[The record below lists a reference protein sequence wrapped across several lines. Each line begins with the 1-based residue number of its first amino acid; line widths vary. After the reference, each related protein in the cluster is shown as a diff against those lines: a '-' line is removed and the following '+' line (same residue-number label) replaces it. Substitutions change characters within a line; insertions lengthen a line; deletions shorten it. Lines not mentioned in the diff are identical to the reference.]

1 MKLLLVED
9 SLTVR
14 TYIEGILRDA
24 ADITLLPP
32 ARDGVTGVEYA
43 QKLQPDVILMDLEL
57 PRMTGL
63 EAIKEIMATAPRPII
78 VLSGA
83 LESEG
88 TDRTFES
95 FQAGAVEVLAKPRGL
110 TTEERER
117 FSERLLNTVRLMS
130 EARVLRRRP
139 TGTKSS
145 YHAVSVTPSEPPQP
159 TTYVRFEAVLIGA
172 STGGPQVL
180 RSMFDGLA
188 APYPLPIVICQHIV
202 PGFEEGMAHWL
213 GESGHDVRV
222 VNSAEQALPGR
233 VYVARADKHL
243 AMNGLEMTIRPPM
256 GRQAMPSADIL
267 FDSSAVTLGNRCV
280 AILLTGMGEDGRQG
294 LLALKQCG
302 ALTVTQS
309 ASTCIIDGM
318 PGAAR
323 NAGASVL
330 DLAPPRIVELL
341 KQIARAKKAG

>member
-1 MKLLLVED
+1 MKILLVED

-14 TYIEGILRDA
+14 AYIEGILRNAPDMVM
-24 ADITLLPP
+24 LPA
-32 ARDGVTGVEYA
+32 ARDGVTGVELA
-43 QKLQPDVILMDLEL
+43 QKLRPDVILMDLEL
-57 PRMTGL
+57 PRMTGID
-63 EAIKEIMATAPRPII
+63 AIREIMATAPRPIV

-110 TTEERER
+110 SSEEQER
-117 FSERLLNTVRLMS
+117 FSERLLRTVRLMS
-130 EARVLRRRP
+130 EARVLRRRS

-145 YHAVSVTPSEPPQP
+145 YQIASAPPLDPQP
-159 TTYVRFEAVLIGA
+159 TTHDRFEVVLIGA

-180 RSMFDGLA
+180 RTILDELP
-188 APYPLPIVICQHIV
+188 APYPLPIVVCQHIV

-213 GESGHDVRV
+213 SESGHRVRLV
-222 VNSAEQALPGR
+222 SPGEKAIGER

-243 AMNGLEMTIRPPM
+243 VMNSLEFAIRPPV
-256 GRQAMPSADIL
+256 GRQAVPSVDVL
-267 FDSSAVTLGNRCV
+267 FDSAAITLGSRCV
-280 AILLTGMGEDGRQG
+280 AFLLTGMGDDGRNG
-294 LLALKQCG
+294 LMALKTRG

-309 ASTCIIDGM
+309 ASTCVIDGM

-323 NAGASVL
+323 TTGASMM
-330 DLAPPRIVELL
+330 DLAPSRMVDLL
-341 KQIARAKKAG
+341 KQIAHAKARN